1 MEQKEINIE
10 KQELMER
17 IKEVYENSI
26 WPKNKWWRI
35 AQTIFLAFF
44 PFVILYDRITE
55 GTFGLEQSIYLA
67 FCIIYAILLIAVD
80 YRRFYWSKRVL
91 HAETAQDLLEA
102 TDRDT
107 RENKVCVSV
116 MLVIIAAF
124 VLSKLLINH
133 EMMWAVIV
141 AVLAVALIALMIFV
155 KPRQGKDINRLR
167 ELVKQDEEKSE
178 ASV

>member
-1 MEQKEINIE
+1 MEQNEINIE

-17 IKEVYENSI
+17 IKEVYENAN
-26 WPKNKWWRI
+26 WPKNKSLRI
-35 AQTIFLAFF
+35 AESILVAFL
-44 PFVILYDRITE
+44 PFVILFDKITE
-55 GTFGLEQSIYLA
+55 GAFGLEQSIYLA
-67 FCIIYAILLIAVD
+67 FCILYAILLIAVD

-141 AVLAVALIALMIFV
+141 AALAVALIALMIFV
-155 KPRQGKDINRLR
+155 KPRQGKDVKRLR

>member
-35 AQTIFLAFF
+35 TQTIFLAFF

-67 FCIIYAILLIAVD
+67 FCIIYAIFLIAVD

-141 AVLAVALIALMIFV
+141 AVLAVALIALMILV
-155 KPRQGKDINRLR
+155 KPRQGKDVKRLR
-167 ELVKQDEEKSE
+167 ELVKQEDEKK
-178 ASV
+178 

>member
-1 MEQKEINIE
+1 MEQNEINIE
-10 KQELMER
+10 KQELMVR
-17 IKEVYENSI
+17 IKELYENNI

-44 PFVILYDRITE
+44 PFVILYDNITE

-67 FCIIYAILLIAVD
+67 FCILYAILLISVD
-80 YRRFYWSKRVL
+80 YRIFFWSKRVQ

-107 RENKVCVSV
+107 RENKVGVSV
-116 MLVIIAAF
+116 LIVIIAAF
-124 VLSKLLINH
+124 VLSLLLINH

-141 AVLAVALIALMIFV
+141 AALAVALIALMIFV

-167 ELVKQDEEKSE
+167 ELVKQENEKSK

>member
-1 MEQKEINIE
+1 MEQNEINIE

-17 IKEVYENSI
+17 IKEAYGDTI
-26 WPKNKWWRI
+26 WSKNKWWRI

-44 PFVILYDRITE
+44 PFVILYDKITE
-55 GTFGLEQSIYLA
+55 GPFGLEQSIYLA
-67 FCIIYAILLIAVD
+67 FCIIYAIFLIAID

-107 RENKVCVSV
+107 KENKVGLSV
-116 MLVIIAAF
+116 MLVVLAAF

-133 EMMWAVIV
+133 EMMWAIIV
-141 AVLAVALIALMIFV
+141 AALAVTLIALLIFV
-155 KPRQGKDINRLR
+155 KPRQGKDVERLR
-167 ELVKQDEEKSE
+167 ELVKQDDEKSE
-178 ASV
+178 AGV

>member
-1 MEQKEINIE
+1 MEQNEINIE

-17 IKEVYENSI
+17 IMEAYENSI

-35 AQTIFLAFF
+35 AETIFLAFF

-55 GTFGLEQSIYLA
+55 GPFGLEQSIYLA
-67 FCIIYAILLIAVD
+67 LCIIYAIFLIAID

-107 RENKVCVSV
+107 RENKVGLSV
-116 MLVIIAAF
+116 MLVILAAF
-124 VLSKLLINH
+124 VLSKLIINH
-133 EMMWAVIV
+133 EMMWAMIET
-141 AVLAVALIALMIFV
+141 ALAVALIALMIFV
-155 KPRQGKDINRLR
+155 KPRQGKDVERLR
-167 ELVKQDEEKSE
+167 KLVKQEEKKSE
-178 ASV
+178 AGV